1 MPGQIDLPVSS
12 RTVKKKKYFFTEQS
26 RDFGK
31 SGAASLLFRTCFR
44 LVFIKIRNWEPR
56 TNLILTSAPSES
68 GVLRENKMSL
78 PVSPTPLEASRALN
92 FFNVLGKLKTLKR
105 TGWIDHD
112 VRLPESVADHMY
124 RMSMLCFALTDK
136 SLNRD
141 RLIKVC
147 LCHDLAEA
155 LVGDITPTEISGVSK
170 EEKRRLEE
178 DALNTIVTDLD
189 NYLIGNEIRDLWNE
203 YEERSTAEGIVAAEL
218 DKFEMIVQ
226 ADEYEKQYASEGKRL
241 DSFFDYTLG
250 YFKHPEISAWD
261 ALLRENRNARW
272 SSKTSGRAERE
283 EAGGL

>member
-1 MPGQIDLPVSS
+1 M
-12 RTVKKKKYFFTEQS
+12 
-26 RDFGK
+26 
-31 SGAASLLFRTCFR
+31 
-44 LVFIKIRNWEPR
+44 
-56 TNLILTSAPSES
+56 
-68 GVLRENKMSL
+68 
-78 PVSPTPLEASRALN
+78 
-92 FFNVLGKLKTLKR
+92 KR
-105 TGWIDHD
+105 TGWIDHE

-124 RMSMLCFALTDK
+124 RMSMLCFALTDS

-141 RLIKVC
+141 RLMKVC

-189 NYLIGNEIRDLWNE
+189 NYIIGNEIRGLWDE
-203 YEERSTAEGIVAAEL
+203 YEERSTPEGIVAAEL

-226 ADEYEKQYASEGKRL
+226 ADEYEKQYADEGKRL

-250 YFKHPEISAWD
+250 YFKHPEISSWD

-272 SSKTSGRAERE
+272 SSKASSEK
-283 EAGGL
+283 GGV